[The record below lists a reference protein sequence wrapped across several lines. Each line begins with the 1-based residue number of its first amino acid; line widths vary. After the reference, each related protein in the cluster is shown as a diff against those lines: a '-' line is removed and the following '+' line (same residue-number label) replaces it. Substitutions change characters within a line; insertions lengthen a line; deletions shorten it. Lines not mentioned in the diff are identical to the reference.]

1 MKAGAEDS
9 AAVVNQQVGRQAGDG
24 VLPDK
29 LVVPSLEVAGLH
41 PLFAVFPAGLEPV
54 FAAGV
59 EREIQH
65 PEFFFRKIAE
75 QAEERIAFADAGC
88 IPAGPETDQCI
99 CFLAAVPGKVFPV
112 AVLAGEIVDKPAVV
126 LLFTQ
131 QGSGGGKYPAVF
143 HPACQR
149 LHQSADPVAV
159 GVGCTDEVLFQHIG
173 RGEGF
178 RMALDKGFS
187 LLAEEGCIILMAAD
201 AAQEITVVG
210 VGPVTFCLRVAE
222 ASFQPDFPAFSCKY
236 RDVHTRV
243 VHQSEIGECIRNKC
257 IGKCSVLRKD
267 CVQSG
272 YRIVIDD

>member
-41 PLFAVFPAGLEPV
+41 PLLAVFPAGLEPV

-75 QAEERIAFADAGC
+75 QAEERIAFADAGS

-126 LLFTQ
+126 LLF
-131 QGSGGGKYPAVF
+131 
-143 HPACQR
+143 HPAGQW
-149 LHQSADPVAV
+149 
-159 GVGCTDEVLFQHIG
+159 
-173 RGEGF
+173 RGQVPG
-178 RMALDKGFS
+178 S
-187 LLAEEGCIILMAAD
+187 LS
-201 AAQEITVVG
+201 
-210 VGPVTFCLRVAE
+210 PCLSE
-222 ASFQPDFPAFSCKY
+222 APSD
-236 RDVHTRV
+236 
-243 VHQSEIGECIRNKC
+243 G
-257 IGKCSVLRKD
+257 
-267 CVQSG
+267 
-272 YRIVIDD
+272 